1 MKANEH
7 DAKSPSIRTGRFAA
21 LGRLLGLEGSGAPSR
36 PLRSG
41 LLCAFILTVAVIAL
55 PAGASAAYVKASPE
69 TLCTG
74 AGTAAGQ
81 CGEIRGVAVDQSN
94 GDVYLLDLGNRRID
108 EFDATGQFIRA
119 FGVNVGGT
127 GVNVCTT
134 TCQLGTAAGAGAI
147 SSGARGLAVDSSTHI
162 VYAVSAIA
170 KVAYYEGDGTFLGEF
185 EGDTNTSPPAP
196 AKISASGIAVD
207 ESSPQHYLYV
217 ASGNVIDKFKVPVA
231 SGGTVTSVP
240 AYECQITG
248 KAPAEKSSSEC
259 DPAGSQDGAFN
270 GISFT
275 GQKGGDL
282 AVDSAGNVYAAEE
295 TGRGVVSEFSSTGAF
310 VRAISVAA
318 PVAVAAPT
326 PERLIIV
333 GGGTSNG
340 GTQLQERE
348 TSIGGVLAEITLQGA
363 SIGTA
368 TYRQA
373 SGLKGR
379 LYAGGTQAKTAWVF
393 REVVEVAPTVE
404 MEPATDASATGV
416 QLNGTVTVPTYEGEA
431 VPTGYWFEY
440 SANGGNTWIAEA
452 ERSAG
457 EAPGPVAVSQRLS
470 GLLPNTSYLARLCA
484 TTAAGS
490 RCETTKV
497 TAATSPIGFTT
508 STAPP
513 QVEEVQ
519 ASFATE
525 TSVELEA
532 TINPSGS
539 ATTYRFEWGTSILYG
554 HKVPVEFEP
563 FAGSGHES
571 IRATATLT
579 GLSPGSV
586 YYYRVV
592 ATSSAG
598 STSVAQEAETLNACG
613 LADHRCFEL
622 VSRADKGSV
631 ARPGKNT
638 TGNGNAPQFQ
648 AAPAGSALAYT
659 VEYGYPDGSAGGEPV
674 YLARRGADGWQ
685 SEQVSQAGG
694 PTQAVSAELGCAL
707 LASTEPLAAGAPP
720 TVVEAGGKNLYSRD
734 TATGS
739 YQPITTLPPVN
750 AEGATGGFE
759 YEVIGMSPD
768 CGRVVF
774 FTIYHYPGVPIAG
787 GAKAR
792 QLYEWD
798 HGTIRNVAVVPGLGG
813 ISEPTPAESTPG
825 SLPGFSEL
833 SPVSNS
839 WRAVSEDGSRSIFTA
854 LSRFGGDLGKSAIFL
869 RDTDDPAVLSGSA
882 PATDISQSETATSN
896 NGDSHYWTAST
907 DGRRIFF
914 TARYGLATKGLEG
927 PGLPSSSSGAATCAN
942 AASGK
947 ATGISGEGCD
957 LYEYDLDKSA
967 GERLTDLSPDITDP
981 KGAGVVG
988 VLDASESGAYVYFAA
1003 RGRLAVGGR
1012 TEAESL
1018 ASSTYNVYLAHA
1030 GSTTFVGTLGEAET
1044 EGGFVGQALVA
1055 NTGTL
1060 PWTSQASPDGRF
1072 LAFESS
1078 HGVSGGA
1085 PMAYLFSAGEGA
1097 TVCVSCRHDGEHPFP
1112 AAGSNANALVSPI
1125 LDGEFNRVFRP
1136 SVLTDGGRLYFYSAD
1151 PLASGAV
1158 EGRRNLYQW
1167 EHGQVSLIATEPEGI
1182 PKSALDMFPRVNFF
1196 AGASADGDD
1205 VYFASPSALIGSD
1218 KDKNWDVYDAR
1229 VGGGFPEPVAP
1240 SPCDAGAEGSCNG
1253 APAGSPAQVTPSTP
1267 NFSGPGNPKAEAKP
1281 KKHKKKHHKKKHHKR
1296 HGKTKHHKRAGKAGR
1311 ANGDRRA
1318 GK

>member
-1 MKANEH
+1 MQGEQVKANEH
-7 DAKSPSIRTGRFAA
+7 DAKSPSTRTGRLAA
-21 LGRLLGLEGSGAPSR
+21 LVRLLGLEGSGAPSR

-41 LLCAFILTVAVIAL
+41 LLCAFILTVAVAAL

-69 TLCTG
+69 ALCTG
-74 AGTAAGQ
+74 AGTAAGP
-81 CGEIRGVAVDQSN
+81 CVVIRGVAVDQSN
-94 GDVYLLDLGNRRID
+94 GNVYLLDLGNLRID
-108 EFDATGQFIRA
+108 EFDATGQFVRA
-119 FGVNVGGT
+119 FGVDVGGT

-134 TCQLGTAAGAGAI
+134 VCQMGTTVGAGAI
-147 SSGARGLAVDSSTHI
+147 TTGARGLAVDSSTHI

-196 AKISASGIAVD
+196 AKISASGVAVD

-282 AVDSAGNVYAAEE
+282 AVDSAGNVYAAEQ
-295 TGRGVVSEFSSTGAF
+295 TGRGVVSEFSSTGTF
-310 VRAISVAA
+310 VRATSVAA
-318 PVAVAAPT
+318 PVAVTAPT
-326 PERLIIV
+326 PEHLVVV
-333 GGGTSNG
+333 GGGTANG

-348 TSIGGVLAEITLQGA
+348 TSTGAVLAEVTLEGA
-363 SIGTA
+363 SLGTA

-379 LYAGGTQAKTAWVF
+379 LYAGGTQTKNAWVF
-393 REVVEVAPTVE
+393 REVVEVTPVVE
-404 MEPATDASATGV
+404 IEPATDASATGV
-416 QLNGTVTVPTYEGEA
+416 QLNGTVTVPTFEGEA

-440 SANGGNTWIAEA
+440 SANGGNTWSAEA

-470 GLLPNTSYLARLCA
+470 GLLPNTSYQARLCA

-490 RCETTKV
+490 RCENTKV
-497 TAATSPIGFTT
+497 TAASSPIGFTT
-508 STAPP
+508 SAAPP

-539 ATTYRFEWGTSILYG
+539 ATTYRFEWGASVLYG
-554 HKVPVEFEP
+554 HRVPVEFEP

-613 LADHRCFEL
+613 LTDYRCFEL
-622 VSRADKGSV
+622 VSRADKGPV
-631 ARPGKNT
+631 ASPGKAT
-638 TGNGNAPQFQ
+638 IGSTWTQFQ
-648 AAPAGSALAYT
+648 AAPVGSALAYT
-659 VEYGYPDGSAGGEPV
+659 VESGYPDASSGFEPV
-674 YLARRGADGWQ
+674 YLARRAAHGWE
-685 SEQVSQAGG
+685 SEQVDPPGGTTSALSAG
-694 PTQAVSAELGCAL
+694 LGCAVVSSQ
-707 LASTEPLAAGAPP
+707 ALAAGAPP
-720 TVVEAGGKNLYSRD
+720 TVVEGGGVNLYVRD
-734 TATGS
+734 NASGS
-739 YQPITTLPPVN
+739 YEAITSLPPV
-750 AEGATGGFE
+750 GAFAGGFR
-759 YEVIGMSPD
+759 YEVIGVSSD

-774 FTIYHYPGVPIAG
+774 RTPYRYPGIPVAG
-787 GAKAR
+787 GAEAK

-798 HGTIRNVAVVPGLGG
+798 HGTIRNVAVIPGPGG
-813 ISEPTPAESTPG
+813 TSEPVLAE
-825 SLPGFSEL
+825 SLPGALDENVGTAALGTKSTT
-833 SPVSNS
+833 NT

-854 LSRFGGDLGKSAIFL
+854 LSQFGGDLGKRAIFL
-869 RDTDDPAVLSGSA
+869 RDTSDPAVLVGSA
-882 PATDISQSETATSN
+882 PAIDISQSETATPN
-896 NGDSHYWTAST
+896 NGNSHYWIAST

-914 TARYGLATKGLEG
+914 TARYGLAADG
-927 PGLPSSSSGAATCAN
+927 SSSAPIATCAN
-942 AASGK
+942 AAVGSS
-947 ATGISGEGCD
+947 TGASGEGCD
-957 LYEYDLDKSA
+957 LYEFDLDKPA
-967 GERLTDLSPDITDP
+967 GERLTDLSPDLTDP

-988 VLDASESGAYVYFAA
+988 VLDASESGEYVYFAA
-1003 RGRLAVGGR
+1003 RGRLGAGGR

-1030 GSTTFVGTLGEAET
+1030 GSTTFVGTLGEAEAGT
-1044 EGGFVGQALVA
+1044 QGQALVA
-1055 NTGTL
+1055 NMGAF
-1060 PWTSQASPDGRF
+1060 PWTSQASSDGRF
-1072 LAFESS
+1072 LVLESS
-1078 HGVSGGA
+1078 LGVAGGSR
-1085 PMAYLFSAGEGA
+1085 MAYLFSAQEDA
-1097 TVCVSCRHDGEHPFP
+1097 TVCVSCRHDGKGPFP
-1112 AAGSNANALVSPI
+1112 TAGSRFQLLVSPVLGGI
-1125 LDGEFNRVFRP
+1125 NRVSRP
-1136 SVLTDGGRLYFYSAD
+1136 TALTDGGRLYFYSAD
-1151 PLASGAV
+1151 PLASNSV

-1167 EHGQVSLIATEPEGI
+1167 EHGQVSLIATEPEGVA
-1182 PKSALDMFPRVNFF
+1182 KFPLEMLPNANFF
-1196 AGASADGDD
+1196 GGASADGGD
-1205 VYFASPSALIGSD
+1205 VYFTSPSALTGSD
-1218 KDKNWDVYDAR
+1218 KDERWDIYDAR
-1229 VGGGFPEPVAP
+1229 VGGGFPEPLAP

-1253 APAGSPAQVTPSTP
+1253 APVGTPTQVTPSTP
-1267 NFSGPGNPKAEAKP
+1267 GFVGPGNPKAEAKP
-1281 KKHKKKHHKKKHHKR
+1281 KHHKKKHHKKKHHKR

-1311 ANGDRRA
+1311 ANGDRRV